1 MLDESDDKIIRHLR
15 RQEWPLT
22 AWLFGSIQ
30 LDQRYFDSNDRF
42 STALECIG
50 DIETITHFDHND
62 PFLESDDDSEELVD
76 ANYRLTI
83 KYVRKFK
90 RVRAPIPF
98 IAISAEDRFLI
109 LTPVRYWSFLDGE
122 YSCGYTKKLDF
133 ECFKYKDKLTSPRP
147 HDEILQETWKHA
159 TKSGDRDMRY
169 KDNFSALLVQRYG
182 VALIL
187 ENGSKWELGGLLEAE
202 QDPLMETL
210 QRIIDREFVEELN
223 EGDHNQKD
231 DKEIDDDN
239 ETSVDDHE
247 GEPWYEVL
255 GLSPTPT
262 TEEVL
267 AIHEEINKLTESE
280 TEKLNKAREEG
291 IDWVRSETAIPWYEI
306 LDVSPNATVD
316 EVKAAHRDKIK
327 QYHPDRVSSLGEKLR
342 LVAEQESK
350 KINAAKEEGLGRFQQ
365 DNGTDDTL
373 EDEVIGDGNES
384 DEFWWETLGLSADV
398 PPDIDVIEWA
408 HTEKDRQ
415 LDEKILK
422 LHTAIGAAY
431 DYLEA
436 TNSQGDADSGV
447 HRS

>member
-1 MLDESDDKIIRHLR
+1 MSHEPDDRIIRHLK

-30 LDQRYFDSNDRF
+30 LDQHYFNSNPDF
-42 STALECIG
+42 PTALECIEN
-50 DIETITHFDHND
+50 IETITHFNHDD
-62 PFLESDDDSEELVD
+62 LFLESDDDSAELVD
-76 ANYRLTI
+76 ANYRPTI
-83 KYVRKFK
+83 EYVRKFK
-90 RVRAPIPF
+90 RIRAPVPF
-98 IAISAEDRFLI
+98 IAISTEDNFLI
-109 LTPVRYWSFLDGE
+109 LTPLRYWSFLDRE
-122 YSCGYTKKLDF
+122 YSCGDTNKLDF
-133 ECFKYKDKLTSPRP
+133 ECFKYEVKLTSPRP
-147 HDEILQETWKHA
+147 YDEIVRETWRHA

-169 KDNFSALLVQRYG
+169 KDNFSASLVQRYG

-187 ENGSKWELGGLLEAE
+187 ENGSKWEFGGLLEAE

-210 QRIIDREFVEELN
+210 QRIIDREFEEFD
-223 EGDHNQKD
+223 EGDQNQEED
-231 DKEIDDDN
+231 EEIDDDN

-291 IDWVRSETAIPWYEI
+291 LDWVRSETAVPWYEI
-306 LDVSPNATVD
+306 LEVSPNATVD
-316 EVKAAHRDKIK
+316 EVKVAHRDKIK
-327 QYHPDRVSSLGEKLR
+327 QYHPDRVSSLGDKLR
-342 LVAEQESK
+342 LVAEQESR
-350 KINAAKEEGLGRFQQ
+350 KINAAKEEGLGRSQQ
-365 DNGTDDTL
+365 SNGTDDTL
-373 EDEVIGDGNES
+373 ENEIIEDGNDS
-384 DEFWWETLGLSADV
+384 DEFWWEILGLSADV

-436 TNSQGDADSGV
+436 TNSESDGDVGV
-447 HRS
+447 RRS

>member
-30 LDQRYFDSNDRF
+30 LDQSYFSSNPDF
-42 STALECIG
+42 STALECIE
-50 DIETITHFDHND
+50 DIETITHFNHDD

-83 KYVRKFK
+83 EYARKFK
-90 RVRAPIPF
+90 RIRSPIPF
-98 IAISAEDRFLI
+98 IAISTEDNFLI
-109 LTPVRYWSFLDGE
+109 LTPARYWSFLDGE
-122 YSCGYTKKLDF
+122 YSCGDTNKLDF
-133 ECFKYKDKLTSPRP
+133 ECFKYEVKLTSPRS

-169 KDNFSALLVQRYG
+169 KDNFSASLVQRYG
-182 VALIL
+182 VALL
-187 ENGSKWELGGLLEAE
+187 LQDGSKWEFGGLLEAE
-202 QDPLMETL
+202 WDPLI
-210 QRIIDREFVEELN
+210 QAFQNIINQEFVDEFDD
-223 EGDHNQKD
+223 GDHNQEED
-231 DKEIDDDN
+231 EEIDDN
-239 ETSVDDHE
+239 ETSLDHE
-247 GEPWYEVL
+247 DEPWYEVL

-291 IDWVRSETAIPWYEI
+291 IDWVRSETAVPWYEI
-306 LDVSPNATVD
+306 LDVSPNATED

-327 QYHPDRVSSLGEKLR
+327 QYHPDRVSSLGDKLR
-342 LVAEQESK
+342 LVAEEESK
-350 KINAAKEEGLGRFQQ
+350 KINAAKEEGLGRSQQ
-365 DNGTDDTL
+365 DNDTDETL
-373 EDEVIGDGNES
+373 EDEIIEDGNES
-384 DEFWWETLGLSADV
+384 HEFWWETLGLSADV

-408 HTEKDRQ
+408 HTEKTRQ

-431 DYLEA
+431 DYLDA
-436 TNSQGDADSGV
+436 TN
-447 HRS
+447 